1 MRLIDVVTIAWV
13 DCVSF
18 GIAGSAM
25 DNLAVTY
32 SELGRHADAL
42 VLFERVLELYRRV
55 LPEGHPRIGE
65 VD

>member
-1 MRLIDVVTIAWV
+1 
-13 DCVSF
+13 
-18 GIAGSAM
+18 
-25 DNLAVTY
+25 
-32 SELGRHADAL
+32 

>member
-13 DCVSF
+13 GCDSF

-25 DNLAVTY
+25 NNLAVSY
-32 SELGRHADAL
+32 GELGRHADAL
-42 VLFERVLELYRRV
+42 VLFERVLVLFRRV
-55 LPEGHPRIGE
+55 LPEYDPAVGE